1 LTTLTTGAKNID
13 AQAHRNET
21 AIVTAVTST
30 LTNAGGVASGL
41 ALTKTSGMSFSLGT
55 GRALVPGATAADGL
69 YSVVVTAAET
79 KAFAPG
85 DATRNRIDLV
95 VIQTYPAGTALNGGA
110 MVEVIQGAYPA
121 SGSPVVPSTPA
132 GALALFQVPIGAG
145 VSAGNGG
152 WVTSGLVDVR
162 KPLLLLNQQAPT
174 SANLALTGIY
184 QPRGNGLGTPKWVR
198 GLDGQVR
205 FTGVVGSSP
214 TSVTLVKDTHYTL
227 VNQLPVEARPE
238 SDKIFLA
245 AMTSGDC
252 FIYVRASGLVTW
264 VPARSET
271 VNPFWI
277 SLDSGMSW

>member
-1 LTTLTTGAKNID
+1 ML
-13 AQAHRNET
+13 
-21 AIVTAVTST
+21 TAVSAT
-30 LTNAGGVASGL
+30 LTNSGGVASGL
-41 ALTKTSGMSFSLGT
+41 AMTKTSGMSFSIGT
-55 GRALVPGATAADGL
+55 GRALVPGAAATDGL
-69 YSVVVTAAET
+69 YAVTVTAAET
-79 KAFAPG
+79 KTFAAG

-95 VIQTYPAGTALNGGA
+95 VIQTYPTATALNGGA
-110 MVEVIQGAYPA
+110 MIEIVQGAYPV
-121 SGSPVVPSTPA
+121 SGSPVQPATPA
-132 GALALFQVPIGAG
+132 GALALFAVTIGAG

-152 WVTSGLVDVR
+152 WVTGGLIDLR
-162 KPLLLLNQQAPT
+162 KPALLLGQVAPT
-174 SANLALTGIY
+174 SGNLALTGIY

-227 VNQLPVEARPE
+227 VNQLPVEARPD